1 MRKKKIKQGLSQL
14 IGYWI
19 LDAVLVLTMGR
30 DIRREKGFTVT
41 GKQKKTISGKSRHV
55 Q

>member
-1 MRKKKIKQGLSQL
+1 MGKKKIKQGFSQL

-19 LDAVLVLTMGR
+19 LGAVLALTMGR
-30 DIRREKGFTVT
+30 DIRRQKCFAVT
-41 GKQKKTISGKSRHV
+41 GKQKETISGKSRHV